1 MPIEIRTYIDFLHTV
16 EKLKCRTRHSFTT
29 NGRQESVADHT
40 CRLALMALLCADN
53 YPELDMNRV
62 IRMCLVHDL
71 GEAVTGD
78 IPSFE
83 KTDAD
88 ERTEREA
95 IADLLGALPEPT
107 RSDWQALFAE
117 MEARTTPEAKLWK
130 ALDNM
135 EAVLSHNEA
144 DLSTWIPLEYS
155 LNLTYGEENA
165 AFSPFTAAL
174 RQELRADTERK
185 LDAVSRRADAD
196 GCSDTGGNLKT
207 SS

>member
-1 MPIEIRTYIDFLHTV
+1 M
-16 EKLKCRTRHSFTT
+16 
-29 NGRQESVADHT
+29 
-40 CRLALMALLCADN
+40 
-53 YPELDMNRV
+53 
-62 IRMCLVHDL
+62 
-71 GEAVTGD
+71 TGD

-95 IADLLGALPEPT
+95 IADLLGALPEST

-196 GCSDTGGNLKT
+196 GCSDTGVT
-207 SS
+207 

>member
-1 MPIEIRTYIDFLHTV
+1 MPIEIRTCIDFLHTV

-196 GCSDTGGNLKT
+196 GCSDTGVT
-207 SS
+207 

>member
-1 MPIEIRTYIDFLHTV
+1 MPIEIRTCIDFLHTV

-185 LDAVSRRADAD
+185 LDAVSRRADAG
-196 GCSDTGGNLKT
+196 GCSDTGAT
-207 SS
+207 

>member
-196 GCSDTGGNLKT
+196 GCSDSGAT
-207 SS
+207 

>member
-1 MPIEIRTYIDFLHTV
+1 MPIEIRTCIDFLHTV

-117 MEARTTPEAKLWK
+117 MEARTTPGAKLWK

-196 GCSDTGGNLKT
+196 GCSDTGVT
-207 SS
+207 